1 MARRDASVG
10 SLRRKISIVKTI
22 DKRHLVS
29 HTRQALEEFRREL
42 RAGVSLEK
50 LKCAWR
56 LAALDQVLTASQL
69 DSETFYR
76 CWVQP
81 LLAEG
86 LSLKVAIS
94 RIIDSHVQPN

>member
-1 MARRDASVG
+1 
-10 SLRRKISIVKTI
+10 
-22 DKRHLVS
+22 
-29 HTRQALEEFRREL
+29 
-42 RAGVSLEK
+42 
-50 LKCAWR
+50 
-56 LAALDQVLTASQL
+56 L

-94 RIIDSHVQPN
+94 RVIDSHVQPN